1 MHELILLGNI
11 GQVEKLVEGTRNR
24 QQFVI
29 TQPVDAGTEL
39 FSPFRR
45 TTSARFGTFANT
57 LDLVEKF
64 SASLLTNRI
73 PQQLTQ
79 QVNVFAQTRIDIG
92 HRSSPVFY
100 LGSVAYPLGSTGV
113 REFKSAVPTVHQK
126 SAIGQMLQ
134 QKPERHQGH

>member
-1 MHELILLGNI
+1 MLRRFRLEEPGRVAEASELLGRFC
-11 GQVEKLVEGTRNR
+11 GTA
-24 QQFVI
+24 
-29 TQPVDAGTEL
+29 P
-39 FSPFRR
+39 
-45 TTSARFGTFANT
+45 ARFGTFANT

-64 SASLLTNRI
+64 RTSLLANRI

-113 REFKSAVPTVHQK
+113 REFESAMPTVHQK
-126 SAIGQMLQ
+126 SAVGQMLQ
-134 QKPERHQGH
+134 QKPERDQGY